1 MLLSYNCTV
10 AKKIIEYVMF
20 LETNSQT
27 VGKQCALSSESFIFL
42 SLKLVYFGK
51 GQFGWARA
59 TYVIRPSFFF
69 VSSTIFFNSNIGV
82 FFFYRK
88 LHKFSNDS
96 LDQINQNVSVRESN

>member
-1 MLLSYNCTV
+1 MCT
-10 AKKIIEYVMF
+10 F
-20 LETNSQT
+20 LR
-27 VGKQCALSSESFIFL
+27 KFYFFIFKIGLFWERAIWL
-42 SLKLVYFGK
+42 SK
-51 GQFGWARA
+51 GYLCD
-59 TYVIRPSFFF
+59 TSVFFL